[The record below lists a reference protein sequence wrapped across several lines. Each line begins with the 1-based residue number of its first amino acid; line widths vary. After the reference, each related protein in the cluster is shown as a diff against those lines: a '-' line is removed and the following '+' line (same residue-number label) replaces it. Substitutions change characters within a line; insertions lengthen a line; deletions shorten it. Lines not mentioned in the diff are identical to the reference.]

1 MNLPYFISKKISK
14 AENKSFSATINKIAV
29 ASIALGLAT
38 MLVSFLILGGFQ
50 RVITN
55 KIFTFNGHIQVT
67 KYSLDNS
74 MKEEPILL
82 NNPLIQHPEQY
93 DFIEHIQVFG
103 HTAGLL
109 QTENEVY
116 GAFIKGVGQNFDSL
130 RFKDNL
136 LEGSFIRFP
145 DGDDTNPNSYSTDV
159 LISRRI
165 ATTLQLN
172 VGDNVRML
180 FVDPPQY
187 RVRKLHIRGIYNT
200 GIEEFDEQ
208 MIIGDIG
215 LVRRINQW
223 PDSLVGGIEIYL
235 KDYDRMAEAET
246 QLQNDLDYDLFVEK
260 IGDKYVQMFEWL
272 DLINNNVIIFLA
284 LILFVACFNIVSILL
299 ILIMERTQ
307 MIGILKALGARN
319 RQIRKI
325 FRYNGVLLIVR
336 GMMIGNLIGIG
347 FGLVQ
352 YFFRLI
358 PLDPENYYMDYV
370 PIHWDLLAILGLNLL
385 TFMIVV
391 LVLNIPTMIIL
402 RINPIKAIRFD

>member
-74 MKEEPILL
+74 MQEEPISI
-82 NNPLIQHPEQY
+82 NNPLLQYPERY
-93 DFIEHIQVFG
+93 GFVDHLQVFG

-109 QTENEVY
+109 QTDSEVY
-116 GAFIKGVGQNFDSL
+116 GAFIKGVGENFDSL

-145 DGDDTNPNSYSTDV
+145 DHTDSSSADYSTDV

-165 ATTLQLN
+165 ANALELN
-172 VGDNVRML
+172 VNDDVRIL
-180 FVDPPQY
+180 FVDPP
-187 RVRKLHIRGIYNT
+187 RVRKLHIQGIYNT

-235 KDYDRMAEAET
+235 KDYDKMAEAEML
-246 QLQNDLDYDLFVEK
+246 LQNDLDYDLYVEK
-260 IGDKYVQMFEWL
+260 IGDKYIQMFEWL

-325 FRYNGVLLIVR
+325 FRYNGMLLIFR
-336 GMMIGNLIGIG
+336 GMLIGNLIGIG
-347 FGLVQ
+347 FGVVQ
-352 YFFRLI
+352 YFFRII

-370 PIHWDLLAILGLNLL
+370 PIHWDMLAILGLNLL
-385 TFMIVV
+385 TFIIVA
-391 LVLNIPTMIIL
+391 LVLNIPTIIIL
-402 RINPIKAIRFD
+402 RIDPIKAIRFD

>member
-1 MNLPYFISKKISK
+1 MNLPYFISKKINK
-14 AENKSFSATINKIAV
+14 AENKTFSATINKIAI

-38 MLVSFLILGGFQ
+38 MLVSFLILGGFKK
-50 RVITN
+50 VITN

-74 MKEEPILL
+74 LQEEPISIH
-82 NNPLIQHPEQY
+82 NPLIDNPEQY
-93 DFIEHIQVFG
+93 EFIDHVQVFG

-109 QTENEVY
+109 QTDNEVY
-116 GAFIKGVGQNFDSL
+116 GAFIKGVGPNFDSVG
-130 RFKDNL
+130 FKNNL
-136 LEGSFIRFP
+136 AEGNFIRFQDSLP
-145 DGDDTNPNSYSTDV
+145 QAPNNYSTDV
-159 LISRRI
+159 LISSKI
-165 ATTLQLN
+165 AKALQLE
-172 VGDNVRML
+172 VGNDVRML
-180 FVDPPQY
+180 FINPPQA

-223 PDSLVGGIEIYL
+223 SDSLVGGVEIYL
-235 KDYDRMAEAET
+235 KDYDKMAEAENR
-246 QLQNDLDYDLFVEK
+246 LQHELDYDLYIEK
-260 IGDKYVQMFEWL
+260 VGDKYVQMFEWL
-272 DLINNNVIIFLA
+272 DLINNNVIIFLS

-307 MIGILKALGARN
+307 MIGVLKALGARN

-325 FRYNGVLLIVR
+325 FRYNGMLLIVR
-336 GMMIGNLIGIG
+336 GMIIGNLIGIG
-347 FGLVQ
+347 FGLLQ
-352 YFFRLI
+352 YYFKLI
-358 PLDPENYYMDYV
+358 PLDPENYYMEYV
-370 PIHWDLLAILGLNLL
+370 PIHWDFLAIIGLNLL
-385 TFMIVV
+385 TFLIVA

>member
-1 MNLPYFISKKISK
+1 LNLPYFISKKINK
-14 AENKSFSATINKIAV
+14 AENKTFSATINKIAI

-38 MLVSFLILGGFQ
+38 MLVSFLILGGFKK
-50 RVITN
+50 VITN

-74 MKEEPILL
+74 LQEEPISIH
-82 NNPLIQHPEQY
+82 NPLIDNPEQY
-93 DFIEHIQVFG
+93 EFIDHVQVFG

-109 QTENEVY
+109 QTDNEVY
-116 GAFIKGVGQNFDSL
+116 GAFIKGVGPNFDSVG
-130 RFKDNL
+130 FKNNL
-136 LEGSFIRFP
+136 AEGNFIRFQ
-145 DGDDTNPNSYSTDV
+145 DSLLQAPNNYSTDV
-159 LISRRI
+159 LISSKI
-165 ATTLQLN
+165 AKALQLE
-172 VGDNVRML
+172 VGNDVRML
-180 FVDPPQY
+180 FINPPQA

-223 PDSLVGGIEIYL
+223 SDSLVGGVEIYL
-235 KDYDRMAEAET
+235 KDYNKMAEAENR
-246 QLQNDLDYDLFVEK
+246 LQHELDYDLYIEK
-260 IGDKYVQMFEWL
+260 VGDKYVQMFEWL
-272 DLINNNVIIFLA
+272 DLINNNVIIFLS

-307 MIGILKALGARN
+307 MIGVLKALGARN

-325 FRYNGVLLIVR
+325 FRYNGMLLIVR
-336 GMMIGNLIGIG
+336 GMIIGNLIGIG
-347 FGLVQ
+347 FGLLQ
-352 YFFRLI
+352 YYFKLI
-358 PLDPENYYMDYV
+358 PLDPENYYMEYV
-370 PIHWDLLAILGLNLL
+370 PIHWDFLAIIGLNLL
-385 TFMIVV
+385 TFLIVA

>member
-1 MNLPYFISKKISK
+1 MNLPYFISKKINK

-50 RVITN
+50 KVITN

-74 MKEEPILL
+74 LQEEPISI

-93 DFIEHIQVFG
+93 DFIDHVQVFG

-116 GAFIKGVGQNFDSL
+116 GAFIKGVGRNFDSL

-136 LEGSFIRFP
+136 LEGSFIRFL
-145 DGDDTNPNSYSTDV
+145 DSADHQPNKYSTDV
-159 LISRRI
+159 LISKKI
-165 ATTLQLN
+165 ANALTLNL
-172 VGDNVRML
+172 GDDIRML
-180 FVDPPQY
+180 FVDPL
-187 RVRKLHIRGIYNT
+187 RIRKLHIQGIYNT

-235 KDYDRMAEAET
+235 NDYKRINEAESI
-246 QLQNDLDYDLFVEK
+246 LQNELDYDLFIEK
-260 IGDKYVQMFEWL
+260 VSDTYVQMFEWL
-272 DLINNNVIIFLA
+272 GLINNNVAIFLL

-299 ILIMERTQ
+299 ILIMERIQ
-307 MIGILKALGARN
+307 MIGVLKALGARN
-319 RQIRKI
+319 KQIRRIFIYNGIRLI
-325 FRYNGVLLIVR
+325 FRGLL
-336 GMMIGNLIGIG
+336 IGNLIGIG
-347 FGLVQ
+347 FGLLQ
-352 YFFRLI
+352 YYFKLI
-358 PLDPENYYMDYV
+358 PLDAENYYMDFV

-385 TFMIVV
+385 TFMIVG
-391 LVLNIPTMIIL
+391 LVLNIPTIIIL
-402 RINPIKAIRFD
+402 RIDPIKAIRFD

>member
-1 MNLPYFISKKISK
+1 MNLPYFISKKINK

-38 MLVSFLILGGFQ
+38 MLVSFLILGGFK

-74 MKEEPILL
+74 LQEEPISE
-82 NNPLIQHPEQY
+82 NNPLIQSPEQF
-93 DFIEHIQVFG
+93 DFIDHVQVFG

-109 QTENEVY
+109 QTDNEVY
-116 GAFIKGVGQNFDSL
+116 GAFIKGVGPNFDSL

-136 LEGSFIRFP
+136 LSGSFIHFA
-145 DGDDTNPNSYSTDV
+145 DSAGNSPNSYSTQV
-159 LISRRI
+159 LISNKI
-165 ATTLQLN
+165 ANALQLK
-172 VGDNVRML
+172 VGDDVRML
-180 FVDPPQY
+180 FIDPY
-187 RVRKLHIRGIYNT
+187 RVRKLHVQGIYNT

-223 PDSLVGGIEIYL
+223 SDSLVGGIEIYL
-235 KDYDRMAEAET
+235 KDYDRMAEAENR
-246 QLQNDLDYDLFVEK
+246 LQNDLDYDLFVEK
-260 IGDKYVQMFEWL
+260 VGDKYVQMFEWL
-272 DLINNNVIIFLA
+272 DLINNNVIIFLS

-325 FRYNGVLLIVR
+325 FRYNGILLIVR

-347 FGLVQ
+347 FGLLQ
-352 YFFRLI
+352 YFFKII

-370 PIHWDLLAILGLNLL
+370 PIHWDLLAIIGLNLL

>member
-1 MNLPYFISKKISK
+1 LNLPYFISKKISK

-74 MKEEPILL
+74 MKEEPISV
-82 NNPLIQHPEQY
+82 NNSLVQHPEQY
-93 DFIEHIQVFG
+93 DFIEHVQVFG

-116 GAFIKGVGQNFDSL
+116 GAFIKGVGRNFDSL

-145 DGDDTNPNSYSTDV
+145 DSTDTSPNSYSTDV

-165 ATTLQLN
+165 ATTLELN
-172 VGDNVRML
+172 VGDDVRML

-187 RVRKLHIRGIYNT
+187 RVRKLHVQGIYNT

-235 KDYDRMAEAET
+235 KDYDRMAEAESL
-246 QLQNDLDYDLFVEK
+246 LQNDLDYDLFVEK

-284 LILFVACFNIVSILL
+284 LILFVACFNIISILL

-325 FRYNGVLLIVR
+325 FRYNGILLIVR

-370 PIHWDLLAILGLNLL
+370 PIHWDLVAILGLNLL
-385 TFMIVV
+385 TFVIVV

>member
-1 MNLPYFISKKISK
+1 MNLPYFISKKINK

-38 MLVSFLILGGFQ
+38 MLVSFLILGGFK

-74 MKEEPILL
+74 LQEEPISV
-82 NNPLIQHPEQY
+82 NNPLIQNPEQF
-93 DFIEHIQVFG
+93 DFIDHVQVFG

-109 QTENEVY
+109 QTDNEVY
-116 GAFIKGVGQNFDSL
+116 GAFIKGIGPNFDSL

-136 LEGSFIRFP
+136 LEGSFIHFS
-145 DGDDTNPNSYSTDV
+145 DSNDNSPNSYSTEV
-159 LISRRI
+159 LISNKI
-165 ATTLQLN
+165 ANTLQLN
-172 VGDNVRML
+172 VGDDVRML
-180 FVDPPQY
+180 FIDPY
-187 RVRKLHIRGIYNT
+187 RVRKLHVRGIYNT

-223 PDSLVGGIEIYL
+223 SDSLVGGIEVYL
-235 KDYDRMAEAET
+235 KDYDAMAEAENR
-246 QLQNDLDYDLFVEK
+246 LQNDLDYDLFIEK
-260 IGDKYVQMFEWL
+260 VGDKYVQMFEWL
-272 DLINNNVIIFLA
+272 DLINNNVIIFLS

-325 FRYNGVLLIVR
+325 FRYNGILLIVR

-347 FGLVQ
+347 FGLLQ
-352 YFFRLI
+352 YFFKII

-370 PIHWDLLAILGLNLL
+370 PIHWDLLAIVGLNLL
-385 TFMIVV
+385 TFTIVV
-391 LVLNIPTMIIL
+391 LVLNIPTIIIL

>member
-1 MNLPYFISKKISK
+1 MNLPYFISKKINK

-55 KIFTFNGHIQVT
+55 KIFTFNGHIQIT

-74 MKEEPILL
+74 LQEEPISV

-93 DFIEHIQVFG
+93 DFIDHVQVFG

-109 QTENEVY
+109 QTDNEVY
-116 GAFIKGVGQNFDSL
+116 GAFIKGVGENFDSL

-145 DGDDTNPNSYSTDV
+145 DKKDNSPNTYSTDV
-159 LISRRI
+159 LISKRI
-165 ATTLQLN
+165 ATSLELN
-172 VGDNVRML
+172 VGDDVRML

-187 RVRKLHIRGIYNT
+187 RVRKLHIQGIYNT

-208 MIIGDIG
+208 MIIGDID

-235 KDYDRMAEAET
+235 NDYDKMAEAET
-246 QLQNDLDYDLFVEK
+246 RLQNDLDYDLFVEK

-325 FRYNGVLLIVR
+325 FRYNGILLIVR
-336 GMMIGNLIGIG
+336 GMIIGNLIGIG

-352 YFFRLI
+352 YFFKLI
-358 PLDPENYYMDYV
+358 PLDPENYYMEYV

-385 TFMIVV
+385 TFLIVA